1 MYCVNCGVK
10 LADTEKT
17 CPLCGVVAYHPDLPR
32 QDAEPL
38 YPAQKYPDP
47 KVSPKG
53 AKIIVTTLFIIP
65 LLITLLCD
73 VQLHHRV
80 TWSGYVI
87 GGLIVGYVM
96 VVLPWWFNKPN
107 PAMFLPCTFAAIA
120 LYLLYISLYTK
131 GYWFL
136 SFALP
141 VTCGVALIVTAVA
154 VLLRYLR
161 RGILYTLG
169 GAGIATGLFILLI
182 EFLAYI
188 TFERVNFLGW
198 SFYPMIVFVLL
209 GGMLI
214 FLAICRP
221 ARESMERRFFV

>member
-10 LADTEKT
+10 LADSEKV
-17 CPLCGVVAYHPDLPR
+17 CPLCGVAAYHPDMERLEGER
-32 QDAEPL
+32 L
-38 YPAQKYPDP
+38 YPGERLPEQH
-47 KVSPKG
+47 VTPKG
-53 AKIIVTTLFIIP
+53 VKIIITTLFLIP
-65 LLITLLCD
+65 MIITLLLD
-73 VQLHHRV
+73 MQFEGRL

-87 GGLIVGYVM
+87 GGLTVGYTIL
-96 VVLPWWFNKPN
+96 VLPHWFRKPN
-107 PAMFLPCTFAAIA
+107 PVIFVPCSFAAVA

-136 SFALP
+136 SFAFP
-141 VTCGVALIVTAVA
+141 VTGGTALIVTAVV

-161 RGILYTLG
+161 RAALYIIG
-169 GAGIATGLFILLI
+169 GAGITLGVFIVLV
-182 EFLAYI
+182 EFLSYI
-188 TFERVNFLGW
+188 TFDNVSFYGW
-198 SFYPMIVFVLL
+198 SFYPMVVLVLL